1 MEMETVKLSSI
12 VMKLAP
18 ELYPFLKPQELNT
31 PIFLRDGL
39 DILDAEGA
47 FEIIQNSIYQHQK
60 DALIQ

>member
-12 VMKLAP
+12 VMKLVP
-18 ELYPFLKPQELNT
+18 ELYPFLKQQELDT
-31 PIFLRDGL
+31 HIILRDGL

-60 DALIQ
+60 DVYIQ